1 MDGDIM
7 CRSCGRTSLKLILS
21 LGNVPLANALV
32 STADI
37 NDSDKNR
44 KFPLDLVFCS
54 TCSLIQITETVDPE
68 ILFKNYLYFSSY
80 SETLLEH
87 SRLHVEEL
95 VKKYKLDKGSF
106 VVEIASNDGYLLQF
120 FKKYNVPVLGIEPA
134 ENIAKV
140 AEEKGVPTL
149 CDFFKSSVA
158 IELKKQGK
166 LADIIIGKNVLA
178 HVSDL
183 NDFAE
188 GIRILL
194 KPCGVAIFEFPYIM
208 DLMEKVEFDTIYH
221 EHLCYYSLTSICNL
235 FERHGLNVIDVERIK
250 IHGGSLRVSISND
263 CSDQSPNVDELLNE
277 EHLKGLDDFGY
288 YQDFATKVNNLK
300 VSLNGQLDKLKR
312 EGCKIAAYGAAAKGS
327 TLLSFF
333 DIGLDKIDF
342 VVDLNPHK
350 QGLLMPGCHI
360 PIYSPEKLLEEE
372 PDYVLLLAWNF
383 ADEILKQQTQYRKKG
398 GKFIIPVPD
407 VKVV

>member
-7 CRSCGRTSLKLILS
+7 CRSCGRTSLKPILS

-37 NDSDKNR
+37 NDPDKNR

-54 TCSLIQITETVDPE
+54 TCSLVQITETVDPE

-149 CDFFKSSVA
+149 CDFFKLSVA
-158 IELKKQGK
+158 IELKKQEK
-166 LADIIIGKNVLA
+166 SADIIIGKNVLA

-183 NDFAE
+183 NEFAE

-194 KPCGVAIFEFPYIM
+194 KPCGIAIFEFPYIM

-221 EHLCYYSLTSICNL
+221 EHLCYYSLTAICNL
-235 FERHGLNVIDVERIK
+235 FERHGLNVIDVERIR

-263 CSDQSPNVDELLNE
+263 RSDQSPNVDELLNE

-300 VSLNGQLDKLKR
+300 VSLNDQLDKLKR

-333 DIGLDKIDF
+333 DIGLDKICF

-383 ADEILKQQTQYRKKG
+383 ADEILKQQALYRKKG